1 MKQVIVNMV
10 NGDKKRVNLET
21 CKKLDISDR
30 NYGTG
35 ITLEN
40 VYLMPRK
47 KIVITKT
54 YSIWEN
60 PRTHSCYGT
69 SYDEVDPYTLAKLAN
84 ESDELMELV
93 DEL

>member
-60 PRTHSCYGT
+60 PRTHGCYGT
-69 SYDEVDPYTLAKLAN
+69 SYDEAN
-84 ESDELMELV
+84 PDVIAVLSRYSNELMELV
-93 DEL
+93 EEL